1 MEKVN
6 SNFDFSIIDKI
17 LFTLDEDHSSS
28 TLSKL
33 KSEINRF
40 FYKAKC
46 KEILYTM
53 NTDKLFFG
61 MRVYPVIN
69 GNDAIE
75 LLGDSKIKPFNSY
88 YIEFDSKLF
97 DPMLG
102 LEDKELTAILLH
114 EIGHIVYDVG
124 TIDEVKKHVDMYFYN
139 TDTTVDFKPTYRE
152 LLAYA
157 LKDTVMKAASLFTK
171 FGNEEMIADTFV
183 ASCGYG
189 PYLETGFRKI
199 LRSSTY
205 MNKDVDD
212 RFITLSWVL
221 RLDTDLL
228 VRRLP
233 AIKTLNKAKTLTASQ
248 LEKREIEYAVNK
260 LAHLDS
266 VHEGAIDNVRSR
278 FSKKFDNF
286 KLKGI
291 NSIKNDVY
299 ELNLRLRTAETPE
312 DLMYIIR
319 MCNSSI
325 AILQDYL
332 SEDISDRETE
342 SVNAA
347 LQELYS
353 IRQKAAKD
361 QKVRGKY
368 DSLIQV
374 VYPDLS

>member
-1 MEKVN
+1 
-6 SNFDFSIIDKI
+6 
-17 LFTLDEDHSSS
+17 
-28 TLSKL
+28 
-33 KSEINRF
+33 
-40 FYKAKC
+40 
-46 KEILYTM
+46 
-53 NTDKLFFG
+53 
-61 MRVYPVIN
+61 
-69 GNDAIE
+69 
-75 LLGDSKIKPFNSY
+75 
-88 YIEFDSKLF
+88 
-97 DPMLG
+97 
-102 LEDKELTAILLH
+102 
-114 EIGHIVYDVG
+114 
-124 TIDEVKKHVDMYFYN
+124 
-139 TDTTVDFKPTYRE
+139 
-152 LLAYA
+152 
-157 LKDTVMKAASLFTK
+157 
-171 FGNEEMIADTFV
+171 
-183 ASCGYG
+183 
-189 PYLETGFRKI
+189 
-199 LRSSTY
+199 

-221 RLDTDLL
+221 RLDSDLL

-233 AIKTLNKAKTLTASQ
+233 AIKTLNKAKSLTASQ